1 MMFASCKYNATGV
14 PCFSN
19 MTIEITEI
27 GVIYTHISLFKHMEH
42 AGHVECECQLR
53 QVQSYVFL
61 ESIYDSFFQCL
72 QQNNA
77 ALSHYSTAKASVI
90 SVGLSVTE
98 VRLDEIDGTQ
108 LV

>member
-1 MMFASCKYNATGV
+1 MMFASCKYSATGV

-53 QVQSYVFL
+53 QVQSYVFQ

-77 ALSHYSTAKASVI
+77 ALSHHPTAKTSVI
-90 SVGLSVTE
+90 SKGLSVTE
-98 VRLDEIDGTQ
+98 V
-108 LV
+108 